1 MTYLEFLTTNRQ
13 ELVSGVLVTL
23 EVYGCSIVLGT
34 VLSVVLAFMKLSPV
48 RMIRYVSFAYVE
60 IFRSTP
66 LMIQLFWLYYVLPL
80 LGFSFAAGLV
90 GVLSL
95 GSNMGAYGS
104 EAVIGALRAV
114 PRGQYEISIA
124 LSMSPLKRMTRII
137 FPQAMRLFLPTWGNL
152 LVEYLKYSSLVS
164 LIAIPDLMYQVKS
177 INGLTMQSAQAFGTA
192 LVLYYVLSRLI
203 IIPLFNMFEKMW
215 AKRMGVA

>member
-1 MTYLEFLTTNRQ
+1 MTTNRQ
-13 ELVSGVLVTL
+13 DLVSGVLVTL

-34 VLSVVLAFMKLSPV
+34 VLSVALAFMKLSPV
-48 RMIRYVSFAYVE
+48 RVIRYVSVAYVE
-60 IFRSTP
+60 VFRSTP

-80 LGFSFAAGLV
+80 LGLSFAAGLV

-114 PRGQYEISIA
+114 PRGQYEISVA
-124 LSMSPLKRMTRII
+124 LNLSPLKRMTRII

-192 LVLYYVLSRLI
+192 LILYYVLSRLI

-215 AKRMGVA
+215 AKRMGIV

>member
-13 ELVSGVLVTL
+13 DLVSGVLVTL

-34 VLSVVLAFMKLSPV
+34 VLSVALAFMKLSPV
-48 RMIRYVSFAYVE
+48 RVIRYVSVAYVE
-60 IFRSTP
+60 VFRSTP

-80 LGFSFAAGLV
+80 LGLSFAAGLV

-114 PRGQYEISIA
+114 PRGQYEISVA
-124 LSMSPLKRMTRII
+124 LNLSPLKRMTRII

-192 LVLYYVLSRLI
+192 LILYYVLSRLI

-215 AKRMGVA
+215 AKRMGIV